1 MKTKVSKYLNII
13 IRSLI
18 IVATIGFLVYQLFF
32 KKNIVELFN
41 DLVAKT
47 DATFFYFYLIVVL
60 LMPLNWLLEAAKWRF
75 LISPKEKISLFTS
88 LKAVFAGVSIS
99 SLSPNRVGEY
109 FGRIFVLKKTGFW
122 QAVVMTVLGSISQT
136 MVTFVFGTNAI
147 FLVLIYFAK
156 TYEVIN
162 STYLIWLYVFSLL
175 IILAVFLAYLNIERA
190 GRWFKSLNSKY
201 LKYLNVLAVYSK
213 NDLLKVFGI
222 SLLRYFVFSTQF
234 YLTLLAFGIDLNIF
248 LLYAIIFSIFLL
260 NTILPTIAIFEIGVR
275 GSISL
280 AVFTFFYSSFKA
292 ELIPPDIEVVLAS
305 TIVWFTN
312 LIVPSVIGLFF
323 IKDIRFFKNKNEQK

>member
-147 FLVLIYFAK
+147 FLV
-156 TYEVIN
+156 
-162 STYLIWLYVFSLL
+162 L